1 MIYVKARAS
10 GNKEK
15 KNSNKNTGVGE
26 KSKTRKLYICKAE
39 TMISTTLKIK

>member
-15 KNSNKNTGVGE
+15 KSNKNTGLGE
-26 KSKTRKLYICKAE
+26 KSKTRKLYIKQ
-39 TMISTTLKIK
+39 KQ